1 MTTPN
6 LKSADDVLL
15 RLIARK
21 LQLEVECPAIP
32 ELAELA
38 RRELA
43 KVCRE
48 LARRKK
54 HLTVVK

>member
-1 MTTPN
+1 MTTPS
-6 LKSADDVLL
+6 LASADDDLL
-15 RLIARK
+15 RSIARK
-21 LQLEVECPAIP
+21 LQLEMECVNIP

-48 LARRKK
+48 YARRKK